1 MSDSTTLSSFV
12 TISGDF
18 ASVFD
23 HEDYIAMVNAQDE
36 ATVVLKAHLIL
47 EEFLNIWASKLT
59 SASDLFA
66 GTFVPFKTK
75 LVICR
80 NLGLSSDLF
89 EVLGQFNEV
98 RNRYSHRRKYR
109 LEVQTIDSI
118 RVKVDAI
125 AGSPELVPCDRF
137 EIALE
142 GVDASQMRRRQAYTW
157 ASADSKK
164 RVLVVLVVLVMK
176 LVRYMQQ
183 EFKGRGIDY
192 NLVLWPVELDGQQNA
207 ND

>member
-1 MSDSTTLSSFV
+1 MPDATTSSSLV

-18 ASVFD
+18 ANVFD

-59 SASDLFA
+59 STSDLFS

-75 LVICR
+75 LVVCQ
-80 NLGLSSDLF
+80 NLGLSSDF
-89 EVLGQFNEV
+89 FVVLGQFNEV

-109 LEVQTIDSI
+109 LEEQTIDSI

-125 AGSPELVPCDRF
+125 AGNPELIPCDRF

-142 GVDASQMRRRQAYTW
+142 GVDASNIRRRQTYTW

-164 RVLVVLVVLVMK
+164 RVLIVLVVLVMK
-176 LVRYMQQ
+176 FVRYMQQ
-183 EFKGRGIDY
+183 ELKARGINY
-192 NLVLWPVELDGQQNA
+192 NLVLWPVEFDQPNGSE
-207 ND
+207 